1 MLLDHD
7 GYLPTYALITE
18 GKVHEVNVAWE
29 LQLPEESVVV
39 MDRGYVDYE
48 LFAKWTAEKVWF
60 VTRMKE
66 NAVYDVIGWRKV
78 TLKGNVLSD
87 QDIVFTGTNAS
98 DKCSYILRRI
108 VVWDEKNR
116 RTIDLLTNHTKF
128 SSNTIAAI

>member
-1 MLLDHD
+1 MLSWAKFRRTTGAVKLHMLLDHD

-48 LFAKWTAEKVWF
+48 LFAEWTAEKVWF

-66 NAVYDVIGWRKV
+66 NAVYDVIGWRDV

-87 QDIVFTGTNAS
+87 QDIGLTGTNAS
-98 DKCSYILRRI
+98 DKCSS
-108 VVWDEKNR
+108 
-116 RTIDLLTNHTKF
+116 LLSKISF
-128 SSNTIAAI
+128 